1 MSFVIES
8 SIVGS
13 ILVGLILLIRLILKQ
28 HMKKS
33 IIYYLW
39 FILIIK
45 LLVPFGPESKISLFN
60 LINITS
66 KEETNLLVNNYKLP
80 KEEVNYSISNIITS
94 SVDNKVDLNAE
105 SKDIISNNEVENNI
119 NREIVNFS
127 YKEILFI
134 IWIIGVIIITS
145 KILISYLKLK
155 LNISKEY
162 KEYKNYDIKV
172 DNSVEREILNVN
184 KNIQVRITN
193 EINSPSLCG
202 IINPKI
208 LIPLNMVNNL
218 NNEEMRYIILHEL
231 CHYKRK
237 DVLISWLGYIA
248 KTIHWF
254 NPIIYIGLNTMTYD
268 CEAAC
273 DEMVLSQLNDKEN
286 LKYGNTILNVLH
298 LINIRSTVPGTT
310 SMVTNK
316 KRLKDRINFIEENK
330 KFNYKT
336 ILLGSIAIVIL
347 SSVALTN
354 KLTSENLNLVDSSN
368 IKEVT
373 IRVMPSPPK
382 EKLIN
387 NTEDIK
393 KIVDYINSIKVKN
406 KKQEVYKGWEV
417 SIILKSDKEY
427 SIYFTGNN
435 INIDGIQ
442 YSVDSQTIEN
452 IKKLYNDLNYEEDYV
467 VKSEEKN
474 SNNNSYGTFLNKVKS
489 DGYNIVS
496 GSSLG
501 GRITLPNEVNS
512 SISIYEGYNKSLENG
527 YNLDH
532 YLGTKV
538 DLISFHIDNTD
549 GIQEIIGLLNDDIL
563 VGYWLS
569 PIYNKKGESEV
580 NKILNE
586 LRVETSGDLSYIKL
600 IKYLGGN
607 FGLKVEEVSKKTLT
621 TKDNGYSTETY
632 TIKVNDE
639 ELKIYEYNDSR
650 AALSE
655 ISLLNEDDYSEI
667 SYATDYIL
675 INMEELRNAKQ
686 VYFIDKMIC
695 LYNGDDDEIKNALN
709 AILDAPLVSLSRD
722 KLRISSNDVKL
733 IYPAHWIGMQEPI
746 EMIIGE
752 ENHLI
757 DSTFIKQ
764 NKNICEVRINTYLLQ
779 KIMAFDGEK
788 ILIKWKDKI
797 SSKEDKTFVTEIN
810 RNDFI
815 RVVKTHGGY
824 IDSGL
829 VYPEIEINTTDKE
842 VIGKKLYE
850 EYIKLHSTDW
860 FFNLNNGIN
869 KEPEISALESKINDV
884 SLISEGKY
892 IFTVCISY
900 DIKSANEKSPWYAGN
915 GEIGENNWIVNKVT
929 FIDIEKIGE
938 NKYRIINGYTG

>member
-1 MSFVIES
+1 MTFIIES

-13 ILVGLILLIRLILKQ
+13 VLVGLILLIRLLLKE

-45 LLVPFGPESKISLFN
+45 LLVPFGPESKLSLFN

-66 KEETNLLVNNYKLP
+66 KEETNLSVNSYNSIN
-80 KEEVNYSISNIITS
+80 EEVNNNISNNRTS
-94 SVDNKVDLNAE
+94 PIDNKINLNTE
-105 SKDIISNNEVENNI
+105 SNNLISNNEVNNNLKEENI
-119 NREIVNFS
+119 KFS

-134 IWIIGVIIITS
+134 IWGIGVSIITS
-145 KILISYLKLK
+145 KILISYFKLKLK
-155 LNISKEY
+155 IIKEY
-162 KEYKNYDIKV
+162 REYKNYDLKIDISK
-172 DNSVEREILNVN
+172 EKEILNIN
-184 KNIQVRITN
+184 KNIKVRITN

-202 IINPKI
+202 VINPKI
-208 LIPLNMVNNL
+208 LIPLSMVNNL

-273 DEMVLSQLNDKEN
+273 DEMVLSKLNDKEN
-286 LKYGNTILNVLH
+286 VKYGNTILNVLH
-298 LINIRSTVPGTT
+298 LINIRNTVPGTT

-316 KRLKDRINFIEENK
+316 KRLKDRIKFIVENK

-336 ILLGSIAIVIL
+336 VLLGILAIVIL

-354 KLTSENLNLVDSSN
+354 KLTNKNLNLVDSSN

-387 NTEDIK
+387 KTEDVK

-427 SIYFTGNN
+427 NIYFTGNN

-442 YSVDSQTIEN
+442 YTVDNKTIEN
-452 IKKLYNDLNYEEDYV
+452 IKKLYSDLNYEEENV
-467 VKSEEKN
+467 VKNEEKN
-474 SNNNSYGTFLNKVKS
+474 INNNSYEAFLNKVKS
-489 DGYNIVS
+489 DGYNVVS

-501 GRITLPNEVNS
+501 GRITLPNQVNS

-527 YNLDH
+527 YNLDP
-532 YLGTKV
+532 YLGTEV
-538 DLISFHIDNTD
+538 NLISFHIGNTE

-586 LRVETSGDLSYIKL
+586 LSIKTSGDLSYVKI
-600 IKYLGGN
+600 IKYLGGD
-607 FGLKVEEVSKKTLT
+607 FGLKVEEISKKTLT
-621 TKDNGYSTETY
+621 TKDNGYSAEIY

-655 ISLLNEDDYSEI
+655 ISLLNEDDYSKR
-667 SYATDYIL
+667 SYDTDYIL
-675 INMEELRNAKQ
+675 INMEELRNDKQ
-686 VYFIDKMIC
+686 VYFIDKIIC
-695 LYNGDDDEIKNALN
+695 IYNGDNDEIKNALN

-746 EMIIGE
+746 EIIIGE
-752 ENHLI
+752 ENQLI

-797 SSKEDKTFVTEIN
+797 SSEEDKIFTTEIN
-810 RNDFI
+810 RKDFI

-824 IDSGL
+824 VDSSL
-829 VYPEIEINTTDKE
+829 VYPEIEVNTTDKE
-842 VIGKKLYE
+842 VIGRKLYE

-869 KEPEISALESKINDV
+869 KEPELSVLESKINSV

-892 IFTVCISY
+892 IFNVCISY
-900 DIKSANEKSPWYAGN
+900 DIKAANEKSPWYAGN
-915 GEIGENNWIVNKVT
+915 GEIEEDNWILNKVT
-929 FIDIEKIGE
+929 FIDIEKTGE
-938 NKYRIINGYTG
+938 NKYRIINRYTG

>member
-1 MSFVIES
+1 MTFIIES

-13 ILVGLILLIRLILKQ
+13 GLVGLILLIRLLLKE

-45 LLVPFGPESKISLFN
+45 LLVPFGPESRLSLFN

-66 KEETNLLVNNYKLP
+66 KEETNLSANNYELP
-80 KEEVNYSISNIITS
+80 KEEIYNNSSNIINS
-94 SVDNKVDLNAE
+94 SRDNEVYLNTE
-105 SKDIISNNEVENNI
+105 SNNTISTNEVEDNLKEENI
-119 NREIVNFS
+119 KFS

-134 IWIIGVIIITS
+134 IWGIGVIIITS

-162 KEYKNYDIKV
+162 KEYKNYDLKIDVSKE
-172 DNSVEREILNVN
+172 SEILNIN

-208 LIPLNMVNNL
+208 LIPLSMVNNID
-218 NNEEMRYIILHEL
+218 NEEMRYIILHEL

-273 DEMVLSQLNDKEN
+273 DEMVLSKLNDKEN

-310 SMVTNK
+310 SMVTSK
-316 KRLKDRINFIEENK
+316 KRLKDRIKFIAENK

-336 ILLGSIAIVIL
+336 ILLGSITIVIL

-354 KLTSENLNLVDSSN
+354 KLTSKNLNLVDSSN

-382 EKLIN
+382 EKVID

-417 SIILKSDKEY
+417 SVILKSDKEY

-442 YSVDSQTIEN
+442 YTVDSKTIEN
-452 IKKLYNDLNYEEDYV
+452 IKKLYNDLNYEEENV
-467 VKSEEKN
+467 VKNEEK
-474 SNNNSYGTFLNKVKS
+474 SSTNSYEAFLNKVKS

-527 YNLDH
+527 YNLDS
-532 YLGTKV
+532 YLGTEV
-538 DLISFHIDNTD
+538 NLISFYIDNTE
-549 GIQEIIGLLNDDIL
+549 GIQEIIGLLNNDIL

-586 LRVETSGDLSYIKL
+586 LSVETSGDLSYIKL

-686 VYFIDKMIC
+686 VYFIDKIIC
-695 LYNGDDDEIKNALN
+695 LYNGDNDEIKNALN

-722 KLRISSNDVKL
+722 KLRISSNNVKL

-757 DSTFIKQ
+757 DSTYIKQ

-797 SSKEDKTFVTEIN
+797 SNEEDKTFITEIN
-810 RNDFI
+810 REDFI
-815 RVVKTHGGY
+815 RVVKIQGGY
-824 IDSGL
+824 IDSSL

-850 EYIKLHSTDW
+850 EYIKSHSTDW

-869 KEPEISALESKINDV
+869 KEAELSVLESKINST
-884 SLISEGKY
+884 SLTSEGKY

-900 DIKSANEKSPWYAGN
+900 DIKAANEKSPWYAGN
-915 GEIGENNWIVNKVT
+915 GEIEEDNWIVNKVT
-929 FIDIEKIGE
+929 FIDIEKTGE
-938 NKYRIINGYTG
+938 NKYRIISGYTG

>member
-1 MSFVIES
+1 MSFIIES

-13 ILVGLILLIRLILKQ
+13 ILVGLILLIRLLLKE

-45 LLVPFGPESKISLFN
+45 LLVPFGPESKLSLFN
-60 LINITS
+60 LINIIS
-66 KEETNLLVNNYKLP
+66 KEETNLSVNSYNSLN
-80 KEEVNYSISNIITS
+80 KEVKNNISNIINS
-94 SVDNKVDLNAE
+94 SEDNKVYLNTE
-105 SKDIISNNEVENNI
+105 SNNTISTNEVENNLKEENI
-119 NREIVNFS
+119 KFS

-145 KILISYLKLK
+145 KILISYFKFKLK
-155 LNISKEY
+155 ISKEY
-162 KEYKNYDIKV
+162 KEYKNYDLKIDINK
-172 DNSVEREILNVN
+172 EREILNIN

-202 IINPKI
+202 IVNPKI

-218 NNEEMRYIILHEL
+218 DNEEMRYIILHEL

-273 DEMVLSQLNDKEN
+273 DEMVLSKLNDKEN

-316 KRLKDRINFIEENK
+316 KRLKDRIKFIAENK

-354 KLTSENLNLVDSSN
+354 KLTSKNLNLVDSSN

-373 IRVMPSPPK
+373 ISVMPSPPK
-382 EKLIN
+382 EKVID

-417 SIILKSDKEY
+417 SVILKSDKEY

-442 YSVDSQTIEN
+442 YTVDSKTIEN
-452 IKKLYNDLNYEEDYV
+452 IKKLYNDLNYEEENV
-467 VKSEEKN
+467 VKNEDKS
-474 SNNNSYGTFLNKVKS
+474 STNSYEAFLNKVKS

-501 GRITLPNEVNS
+501 GRITLPNQVNS

-527 YNLDH
+527 YNLDP
-532 YLGTKV
+532 YLGTEV
-538 DLISFHIDNTD
+538 NLISFYIDNTE

-586 LRVETSGDLSYIKL
+586 LSVETSGDLSYIKL

-607 FGLKVEEVSKKTLT
+607 FGLKVEVVSKKTLT
-621 TKDNGYSTETY
+621 TKDNGYSAETY
-632 TIKVNDE
+632 TIKGNDE

-650 AALSE
+650 ASLSE

-686 VYFIDKMIC
+686 VYFIDKIIC
-695 LYNGDDDEIKNALN
+695 LYNGDNDEIKNALN

-722 KLRISSNDVKL
+722 KLRISSNDVQL

-797 SSKEDKTFVTEIN
+797 SNEEDKTFITEVN
-810 RNDFI
+810 RKDFI

-869 KEPEISALESKINDV
+869 KEPELSVLESKINST
-884 SLISEGKY
+884 SLTSEGKY

-900 DIKSANEKSPWYAGN
+900 DIKAANEKSPWYAGN
-915 GEIGENNWIVNKVT
+915 GEIEEGNWIVNKVT
-929 FIDIEKIGE
+929 FIDIEKTGE
-938 NKYRIINGYTG
+938 NKYRIINAYTG